1 MKTPT
6 FQDQNLG
13 TFEGFKVVLSFEE
26 EHLNAKD
33 HFMGECGWSKEEYS
47 SIKNY
52 YWFTAKVTAYKGSI
66 ECGSAYLGAC
76 CHENLKSIM
85 NPLGCKSLGHVLGGY
100 APQMIEEA
108 IEEAKAALQD

>member
-33 HFMGECGWSKEEYS
+33 HFIEECGWSKEEYS

-52 YWFTAKVTAYKGSI
+52 Y
-66 ECGSAYLGAC
+66 
-76 CHENLKSIM
+76 
-85 NPLGCKSLGHVLGGY
+85 
-100 APQMIEEA
+100 
-108 IEEAKAALQD
+108 